1 MSETL
6 DHHSC
11 SGIHSSDSQESGHSL
26 MPSKFHDYM
35 TTFWTVQV
43 LCIGKHANQQSDLQ
57 THTHTVKRPPCY
69 AVNVWV
75 FTTCSTLPP
84 TVQMSRHHDNSA
96 AKYLSHVWSHQH
108 QTSHSVKE
116 NFFGSVENEQ
126 RLFTFCI
133 TMNIIKPRP
142 RTRRAL

>member
-43 LCIGKHANQQSDLQ
+43 LCIGKHANQQSDL
-57 THTHTVKRPPCY
+57 HTHTQTHSEK
-69 AVNVWV
+69 
-75 FTTCSTLPP
+75 TTLLCCQCLGIHN
-84 TVQMSRHHDNSA
+84 M
-96 AKYLSHVWSHQH
+96 
-108 QTSHSVKE
+108 
-116 NFFGSVENEQ
+116 
-126 RLFTFCI
+126 
-133 TMNIIKPRP
+133 
-142 RTRRAL
+142 